1 MKRQHSVPI
10 QLIRSLLIA
19 PRKRAVDLEVV
30 CAHAGLEHW
39 LDLIETDDDSTRF
52 PLEELGVFLITLW
65 RYMEDEAGGFLSH
78 RLKLGTFSM
87 MCHALIS
94 APNLRRGLLRS
105 ARYIALLT
113 DDLRLTL
120 EEEGDEARFVFA
132 WDNPLGED
140 EVFFITS
147 MFVIWIRLSCWMID
161 RPMLLDR
168 VDFQFDEP
176 SYSDEFSLM
185 FPCALN
191 FGAERNVFAFNK
203 RMLGLPIKQDPH
215 SLVNFLSHA
224 PQSLLTQFRADDS
237 VTAQVKRLL
246 IDAYA
251 KSSTLSFDDTS
262 EHLNTTTHTLRRRLK
277 EEGHSF
283 QEIKD
288 SVRRERAF
296 LLLKTSDISVNQLSE
311 LLGFSEPAAFIR
323 AFKKWSGQSPTAF
336 RSPKSESH

>member
-19 PRKRAVDLEVV
+19 PRKRAVDLEAV
-30 CAHAGLEHW
+30 CAQARLEHW
-39 LDLIETDDDSTRF
+39 LDLINIDDDNTRF

-161 RPMLLDR
+161 R
-168 VDFQFDEP
+168 
-176 SYSDEFSLM
+176 
-185 FPCALN
+185 
-191 FGAERNVFAFNK
+191 
-203 RMLGLPIKQDPH
+203 
-215 SLVNFLSHA
+215 
-224 PQSLLTQFRADDS
+224 
-237 VTAQVKRLL
+237 
-246 IDAYA
+246 
-251 KSSTLSFDDTS
+251 
-262 EHLNTTTHTLRRRLK
+262 
-277 EEGHSF
+277 
-283 QEIKD
+283 
-288 SVRRERAF
+288 
-296 LLLKTSDISVNQLSE
+296 
-311 LLGFSEPAAFIR
+311 
-323 AFKKWSGQSPTAF
+323 
-336 RSPKSESH
+336 